1 MFLSLWAAVTTFLVP
16 LPLLLLLSFGM
27 TAQLPMKSLFW
38 LRTRQSRGTLQ
49 GSPLRA
55 GDREQ
60 EQGSSWCRTASQSSP
75 PSRCN
80 RTSHFR
86 TGRQSV
92 LGQCKTDRKQSGR
105 RKDRSSKPFGQED
118 KCSGPERWCWHLVGS
133 RFSAQGRPWPS
144 GSSWQPPPSKASPLD
159 RSIRCQ
165 QGHSRSRCRG
175 QGGRRTARSGE
186 RSSTG

>member
-38 LRTRQSRGTLQ
+38 LRTRQ
-49 GSPLRA
+49 
-55 GDREQ
+55 
-60 EQGSSWCRTASQSSP
+60 
-75 PSRCN
+75 
-80 RTSHFR
+80 
-86 TGRQSV
+86 V
-92 LGQCKTDRKQSGR
+92 LGQCKTDRKRSGR
-105 RKDRSSKPFGQED
+105 QRDRSSKPFDQEG
-118 KCSGPERWCWHLVGS
+118 KCSGPEHWCWHWVGS
-133 RFSAQGRPWPS
+133 RSSAQGRPWPS

-165 QGHSRSRCRG
+165 QGHSRSRCPD